1 MEYLRGEK
9 LKHLARFLKSDG
21 LSLISDDIATVDKKN
36 IIETETDIVI
46 IGDAVVGEYE
56 EFIKDYSLRISKFG
70 LLDWE
75 EDWFTGAINLYYI
88 NSDKELIVDGA
99 RYV

>member
-9 LKHLARFLKSDG
+9 LKHLARFLKSDR

-36 IIETETDIVI
+36 IIETENNIVI

-56 EFIKDYSLRISKFG
+56 EFTKNYSLKISKSG
-70 LLDWE
+70 LLDWD
-75 EDWFTGAINLYYI
+75 EDWFNGTINLHYI
-88 NSDKELIVDGA
+88 DREQQLILGGA
-99 RYV
+99 RYA